1 MFYQKAIA
9 TWRDG
14 TPNSRI
20 QLVKKYIESVPGFS
34 TPQLVVNQSGVISF
48 QQKYRQIQ
56 LNMLMS
62 GYAHLK
68 LNTLKL

>member
-9 TWRDG
+9 AWRDG

-34 TPQLVVNQSGVISF
+34 TPQLVVNQSGVTNNLL
-48 QQKYRQIQ
+48 Q
-56 LNMLMS
+56 LIGLGS
-62 GYAHLK
+62 SDPFYAVIASK
-68 LNTLKL
+68 E